1 MIKVSGAVI
10 FSLLIG
16 KEYVMEGMVIF
27 WVGVILAALFIE
39 MHTAEL
45 VAVWFIPSALVS
57 MILAFCN
64 VDIWIQ
70 WTVFLAMSTILL
82 IVLFRFLRKLLL
94 KDRGNTK
101 TDTDILIGRP
111 ARVEENINNAEMSG
125 AVKIDGKVWS
135 ARMTDDSETA
145 EVGEFVTV
153 ESISGVKLICSKKK

>member
-1 MIKVSGAVI
+1 MD
-10 FSLLIG
+10 
-16 KEYVMEGMVIF
+16 GMVIF

-45 VAVWFIPSALVS
+45 VAIWFIPSALVS
-57 MILAFCN
+57 MILALCK
-64 VDIWIQ
+64 VGVWVQ

-82 IVLFRFLRKLLL
+82 AVAFSFLRKLLL
-94 KDRGNTK
+94 RDHAKTK

-135 ARMTDDSETA
+135 ARMADDSETA
-145 EVGEFVTV
+145 EAGEFVTV
-153 ESISGVKLICSKKK
+153 EYISGVKLICSKKK